1 MDISNKKLKKAYTLY
16 QTGRLKE
23 ALSLCEKILQK
34 ESCDEEALELE
45 GKILKDLGR
54 LEEAIITWKINAEYN
69 DNEDAKNSLASVDE
83 EKKQHTLSYE
93 NLSQLISE
101 AANNDNNHIQNNS
114 ITSPKVEV
122 EVEVSSTSAKIK
134 EEVASSVEEKK
145 IEKPKKVEKT
155 KSEEITTSNDEI
167 KVTSSSKKSTNSNK
181 NKTSESKV
189 TNRAKTNSKPI
200 EEFNP
205 QNYGT
210 TTKKSSKKL
219 LYSTAGVIII
229 IIAII
234 AAIYAS
240 TTANHKKSTTPQVE
254 SSQNKETP
262 KTDTTNKTPAPEV
275 TKPAQLTDAQG
286 QALIN
291 ELTTLAESNSID
303 GVNKLL
309 QENPISVIPEKYVSD
324 YNNAIGFMETQGVNY
339 YYEKEI
345 AAYGNKNYQEV
356 INYFNAAKPY
366 YKNFKSAPTMLFY
379 AASSYSALNQKE
391 NAMNAYKEY
400 LQEFPNSEYYT
411 QECLYNLAMYY
422 NQTNDLT
429 QAKQYASEL
438 ANKFPTSMYNNSN
451 IEAILKK

>member
-1 MDISNKKLKKAYTLY
+1 MDISNKKLKKAYTFY

-23 ALSLCEKILQK
+23 ALSLCEKILEK
-34 ESCDEEALELE
+34 ESCDEDALELE

-101 AANNDNNHIQNNS
+101 AANNDNNDIQNNF
-114 ITSPKVEV
+114 IDSPKVEV
-122 EVEVSSTSAKIK
+122 EVEISSTTRVK
-134 EEVASSVEEKK
+134 EEVETPTVDEKVEE
-145 IEKPKKVEKT
+145 PKVEKV
-155 KSEEITTSNDEI
+155 KDNSAEI
-167 KVTSSSKKSTNSNK
+167 KVTSTSKKVTDSNK
-181 NKTSESKV
+181 NKNLNSKTTTV
-189 TNRAKTNSKPI
+189 EKTNSKPI

-210 TTKKSSKKL
+210 ATKKSSKKL

-240 TTANHKKSTTPQVE
+240 TSANHKKSTTPQVE
-254 SSQNKETP
+254 NSQSKETP

-275 TKPAQLTDAQG
+275 AKPAQLTDEQG

-324 YNNAIGFMETQGVNY
+324 YNNAVGFMETQGVNY

-345 AAYGNKNYQEV
+345 SAYNNKNYQEV
-356 INYFNAAKPY
+356 INYFNSAKPY
-366 YKNFKSAPTMLFY
+366 YKNFKAAPTMLFY

-400 LQEFPNSEYYT
+400 LKEFPNSEYYT

-438 ANKFPTSMYNNSN
+438 ANKFPTSMYNNTN
-451 IEAILKK
+451 IENILKK